1 MGLSSSQGRLLLLTS
16 RMSDIEFSEILIA
29 QNQQMLA
36 MDKEK
41 ITKEY
46 NEAMNNYT
54 ITIKVPDSE
63 TGKTTKERLN
73 YINMTAAGYLLTN
86 NDVNKIYLKKKPSSE
101 TQEGE
106 GQTTADE
113 WEIPKDSDNNDL
125 FQIIDGKAFIGGK
138 YYEIADGT
146 DIYNNQ
152 DKMINLIMYDGVK
165 IIKIGSDSTS
175 TITGITASELNSDTN
190 MERILDTTDDAAAES
205 KYEYELAKL
214 ERADN
219 MLDLEMKQ
227 LETQHEAVSK
237 EYESVK
243 KVISNN
249 IDRTFNLFSNG

>member
-29 QNQQMLA
+29 QRQQMLA

-54 ITIKVPDSE
+54 LTIKVTDGDS
-63 TGKTTKERLN
+63 GKQTKERLS
-73 YINMTAAGYLLTN
+73 YTNMSTAGYLLTD
-86 NDVNKIYLKKKPSSE
+86 NDVNKIYLKKKQSSGE

-106 GQTTADE
+106 EPAADE
-113 WEIPKDSDNNDL
+113 WEIPKNSDNEDL
-125 FQIIDGKAFIGGK
+125 FQIVDGKAFIGGK

-165 IIKIGSDSTS
+165 IIKIGSDATN
-175 TITGITASELNSDTN
+175 TKTGITASELNSDTN

-243 KVISNN
+243 KVISSNV
-249 IDRTFNLFSNG
+249 DRTFNLFSNG